1 MRNLIIGSLA
11 VFLTACAQSSD
22 SSRLLTVS
30 IEPERYILQQ
40 LAGDNFEIVTLL
52 DNGADPETYEP
63 SMSKRMNVDKSIA
76 YFTIG
81 SLPFEQTITSTLNDK
96 VTIVDTSEGISWLYG
111 THHDHHADADDD
123 HDDMP
128 DPHTWISLKNI
139 RVIATNMAK
148 GLKLIDV
155 ANAATYDSNLAT
167 FLAHVD
173 SLDTDFAA
181 RLSAMPRKA
190 FAIWH
195 PSLSYFA
202 RDYQLNQIAVGQ
214 ESKEISLN
222 SRKQIVETAVNDSVS
237 VFFYQQEYDPRQI
250 NSISQAIGS
259 RLIQI
264 NPLNFDIENELSTI
278 VNELTK

>member
-1 MRNLIIGSLA
+1 MRKYIIGSLA
-11 VFLTACAQSSD
+11 LLFAACTQTADTSTKM
-22 SSRLLTVS
+22 LTVS

-40 LAGDNFEIVTLL
+40 LADDNFEIVTLL

-81 SLPFEQTITSTLNDK
+81 GLPFETSIVSTVSDK
-96 VTIVDTSEGISWLYG
+96 VTIIDPSKGINWLYG
-111 THHDHHADADDD
+111 THHDHHSDGEDNEMA
-123 HDDMP
+123 

-139 RVIATNMAK
+139 RVIATNMAD
-148 GLKLIDV
+148 GLKQID
-155 ANAATYDSNLAT
+155 AENAETYDKNLQH
-167 FLAHVD
+167 FLAHID
-173 SLDTDFAA
+173 SLDNDFAE
-181 RLSAMPRKA
+181 RLRAVPHKS

-202 RDYQLNQIAVGQ
+202 RDYNLNQIAVGQ

-222 SRKQIVETAVNDSVS
+222 SRKKIIETAVSDSVL

-259 RLIQI
+259 RLVKI
-264 NPLNFDIENELSTI
+264 NPLNYDIENELSTI

>member
-1 MRNLIIGSLA
+1 MRNSIIGSLTLL
-11 VFLTACAQSSD
+11 LTACAQSSD
-22 SSRLLTVS
+22 SSQLLTVS

-40 LAGDNFEIVTLL
+40 LAGDKFEIVTLL

-76 YFTIG
+76 YFTVG
-81 SLPFEQTITSTLNDK
+81 SLPFEQTITSTLSDK
-96 VTIVDTSEGISWLYG
+96 VTVVDTSTGINWLYG
-111 THHDHHADADDD
+111 THQDHHADADD
-123 HDDMP
+123 HDQMP

-139 RVIATNMAK
+139 RIIAHNMTD
-148 GLKLIDV
+148 GLKKIDE
-155 ANAATYDSNLAT
+155 ANAATYDSKLTT
-167 FLAHVD
+167 FLAHID
-173 SLDTDFAA
+173 SLDAA
-181 RLSAMPRKA
+181 FSQKLSTLPHKS

-222 SRKQIVETAVNDSVS
+222 SRKKIVETATADSVN

-264 NPLNFDIENELSTI
+264 NPLNYDIENELTTI